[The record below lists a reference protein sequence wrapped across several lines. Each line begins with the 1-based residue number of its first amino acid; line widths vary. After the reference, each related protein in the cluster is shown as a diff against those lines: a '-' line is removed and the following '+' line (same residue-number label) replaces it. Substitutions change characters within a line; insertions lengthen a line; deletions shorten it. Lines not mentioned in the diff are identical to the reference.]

1 MVTYFTDTTSIQI
14 ASSHSTPNHAA
25 GCRPSHQYIEH
36 QEVPKRAILATVRS
50 SHTRGRCRQGPVR
63 QMLADPPMAVCP
75 THSQGTPIKNALNS
89 SIVGISSSSDLDDT
103 DDTDENEHV

>member
-1 MVTYFTDTTSIQI
+1 
-14 ASSHSTPNHAA
+14 
-25 GCRPSHQYIEH
+25 
-36 QEVPKRAILATVRS
+36 
-50 SHTRGRCRQGPVR
+50 
-63 QMLADPPMAVCP
+63 MLADPPMAVCP